1 MWYWLGWGVTDI
13 RRCNRATRSMSQ
25 WQCTANLTLY
35 RCLFQLRAAVIEESS
50 PHCTKQR
57 FNTYGVLW
65 IWNLKGTCPVFS
77 RNETSPF
84 FFCPLLGLQQR
95 IVGWCGNH
103 ESFESEGDLHRIGA
117 PPLLSRYFQDFD
129 CSTEHGVIHVIK
141 SASTMRSKLQYIY
154 DLTGRVC
161 TVSLWMNYWAGS
173 KGTTVRVAMLLDANG
188 CGGASIN
195 EFNAYFDH
203 YEPDLLTLISI
214 PFLLFITARMW
225 DLSIGG

>member
-84 FFCPLLGLQQR
+84 FSCPLLGLQQR

-103 ESFESEGDLHRIGA
+103 ESFESG
-117 PPLLSRYFQDFD
+117 
-129 CSTEHGVIHVIK
+129 GV
-141 SASTMRSKLQYIY
+141 Y
-154 DLTGRVC
+154 
-161 TVSLWMNYWAGS
+161 TVSEH
-173 KGTTVRVAMLLDANG
+173 LLCSRD
-188 CGGASIN
+188 I
-195 EFNAYFDH
+195 FK
-203 YEPDLLTLISI
+203 IS
-214 PFLLFITARMW
+214 TARLNTEWFTWQKVQVQW
-225 DLSIGG
+225 DRNYNISMI

>member
-1 MWYWLGWGVTDI
+1 MDLKLE
-13 RRCNRATRSMSQ
+13 RNMSS
-25 WQCTANLTLY
+25 
-35 RCLFQLRAAVIEESS
+35 FFS
-50 PHCTKQR
+50 K
-57 FNTYGVLW
+57 
-65 IWNLKGTCPVFS
+65 WNLSIFFLPPSGFAAEDRGLVWKS
-77 RNETSPF
+77 RIF
-84 FFCPLLGLQQR
+84 WVRG
-95 IVGWCGNH
+95 G
-103 ESFESEGDLHRIGA
+103 LHRIGA